1 HAASRPVTILHSF
14 PTRRSSDLAEMSRN
28 GASGTP
34 SFHPIRPRRHQT
46 QRAST
51 MGNMTTEGLLNVAST
66 KQTRDKLNSN
76 ALFIGLFHVD
86 RKSTRLNSSHVSISY
101 AVFC

>member
-76 ALFIGLFHVD
+76 ALFIGLFHVCECSSQLTKQKID
-86 RKSTRLNSSHVSISY
+86 RR
-101 AVFC
+101 